1 MGEGMSGWM
10 VRGLRTFGAVLRR
23 ALPVILFFLSSFAIV
38 CAVYG
43 LQYVIVVSVV
53 TVFFQTRY
61 KRSDNTAVKYLRL
74 LVIGSVLM
82 VLGYI
87 ASTGLAA
94 CVVLNICVPFVLV
107 LTQSSQFN
115 PKGYFTYAMLFVFLS
130 LIPPANPAQLF
141 IELIVFWGGV
151 AYLAAAIALYG
162 RLTRRPAAA
171 ALSLER
177 ALNELGDLLLLLVEP
192 DRQKELHERF
202 RALLRTLHQMS
213 YHQQFFSRQTPDNQL
228 HDMVSTLAQRF
239 SYLITD
245 HEWRAELDEKRI
257 AMLRE
262 LAAFVHAVSAALADG
277 TAGEAQIVRAQ
288 ALLDGMDIPE
298 GRVRIFSR
306 SLLHML
312 TLILRTRGV
321 QLEDTAY
328 PLSWGGIWQQL
339 RLRLSTE
346 SFEMR
351 FAMRL
356 AAVMTVTGAI
366 SFLLPVTHSYWIP
379 LNAFLLLQPSCED
392 SSYRMKTRP
401 IGTLIGCVVEFLIH
415 PLLPGLPGQLGFALV
430 MISLMYCATPGTW
443 YHPIFSTGYALTLAS
458 MTMDGTTAITL
469 RLVYLGAAVAIVFLI
484 NRFFFPIRRDAMF
497 RYNIKAL
504 FRLHNSYWEFIR
516 RGLAGD
522 TDLSVSC
529 EILTC
534 FHMTYEDCMGYLTQH
549 PALPHRSDLQT
560 VLLTLWHMFSELE
573 QMHYLVR
580 TQSVQPDEA
589 GTLLEMI
596 DAIEEE
602 LYPIIDG
609 RNIPALRRALHYREH
624 GVTYVLTRYLRHA
637 ESLLQY
643 KACIPF

>member
-1 MGEGMSGWM
+1 MSDGIARGW
-10 VRGLRTFGAVLRR
+10 RTFWAALRR
-23 ALPVILFFLSSFAIV
+23 ALPIILFFLSSFAIV
-38 CAVYG
+38 SALAG

-61 KRSDNTAVKYLRL
+61 KRQDNTAIRYLRL
-74 LVIGSVLM
+74 LLVGSALM
-82 VLGYI
+82 VLGFI
-87 ASTGLAA
+87 AAGSLAA
-94 CVVLNICVPFVLV
+94 CIVLNLCVPFVLV
-107 LTQSSQFN
+107 LTQSSQFK

-130 LIPPANPAQLF
+130 LIPPANTTEMF
-141 IELIVFWGGV
+141 IELVVFWLGV
-151 AYLAAAIALYG
+151 CYLAGAIALYG
-162 RLTRRPAAA
+162 RLFRRPVDVP
-171 ALSLER
+171 LTLER
-177 ALNELGDLLLLLVEP
+177 ALVEMSELLLLLIEP
-192 DRQKELHERF
+192 DRQKELNERF
-202 RALLRTLHQMS
+202 RALLHTLHQMS
-213 YHQQFFSRQTPDNQL
+213 YHQHFFSRQTPDNQL
-228 HDMVSTLAQRF
+228 YDMVSTLAQRF

-245 HEWRAELDEKRI
+245 HEWRTELDEARVR
-257 AMLRE
+257 MLRQ
-262 LAAFVHAVSAALADG
+262 LAAFLRDVSASLANG
-277 TAGEAQIVRAQ
+277 TEDEQIDRARTM
-288 ALLDGMDIPE
+288 LDCMDIPE

-312 TLILRTRGV
+312 VLLLRTHGQPV
-321 QLEDTAY
+321 TAAVY
-328 PLSWGGIWQQL
+328 PVSWGGLLQQL
-339 RLRLSTE
+339 RLRLTTE
-346 SFEMR
+346 SFELR

-356 AAVMTVTGAI
+356 ATVLTVSNVI
-366 SFLLPVTHSYWIP
+366 SFVLPVTHSYWIP

-401 IGTLIGCVVEFLIH
+401 IGTLIGCVIEFILH
-415 PLLPGLPGQLGFALV
+415 PLLPGLGGQLVFALV

-443 YHPIFSTGYALTLAS
+443 YHPIFSTCYALTLAT
-458 MTMDGTTAITL
+458 MTLNEATAVTL
-469 RLVYLGAAVAIVFLI
+469 RLVYLGAAVAIVFVV
-484 NRFFFPIRRDAMF
+484 NRFFFPIRKEAMF

-534 FHMTYEDCMGYLTQH
+534 FHMLYEECVGYVTQH
-549 PALPHRSDLQT
+549 PALPHREDLQT

-573 QMHYLVR
+573 QMHYLIR
-580 TQSVQPDEA
+580 TQSVRPEEA
-589 GTLLEMI
+589 DALLEMI

-609 RNIPALRRALHYREH
+609 RNFPALRRRLHYRES
-624 GVTYVLTRYLRHA
+624 GVNYVVTQYLRHA

>member
-1 MGEGMSGWM
+1 MSGWM
-10 VRGLRTFGAVLRR
+10 VRGLRTFGA

-61 KRSDNTAVKYLRL
+61 KRSDNTEVKYLRL

-162 RLTRRPAAA
+162 RLTRRPAAV

-356 AAVMTVTGAI
+356 AAVMTV
-366 SFLLPVTHSYWIP
+366 SNVVSWLVPVTHSYWMP
-379 LNAFLLLQPSCED
+379 LNAFLLLQPNCEE
-392 SSYRMKTRP
+392 SSYRMKTRS
-401 IGTLIGCVVEFLIH
+401 IGTTIGCIVEFLIH
-415 PLLPGLPGQLGFALV
+415 PLLPGLAGQLGFSLV
-430 MISLMYCATPGTW
+430 MISLMYCSTPGTW

-458 MTMDGTTAITL
+458 MTLSETTAITL
-469 RLVYLGAAVAIVFLI
+469 RLVYLAAAIAIVFVI
-484 NRFFFPIRRDAMF
+484 NRFFFPIRKDAAF
-497 RYNIKAL
+497 RNDFKAL

-529 EILTC
+529 GILTL
-534 FHMTYEDCMGYLTQH
+534 FHMLYESCVNYLTQY
-549 PALPHRSDLQT
+549 PALPHCEERKT

-573 QMHYLVR
+573 QMHYLIR
-580 TQSVQPDEA
+580 TQSVRPDEA

-609 RNIPALRRALHYREH
+609 RNLPALRQKLHYREH
-624 GVTYVLTRYLRHA
+624 GVTIVLTRYLQHA

-643 KACIPF
+643 KSCIPF

>member
-1 MGEGMSGWM
+1 MSGWM
-10 VRGLRTFGAVLRR
+10 VRGLRTFGAALRR

-177 ALNELGDLLLLLVEP
+177 AL
-192 DRQKELHERF
+192 
-202 RALLRTLHQMS
+202 
-213 YHQQFFSRQTPDNQL
+213 
-228 HDMVSTLAQRF
+228 
-239 SYLITD
+239 
-245 HEWRAELDEKRI
+245 
-257 AMLRE
+257 
-262 LAAFVHAVSAALADG
+262 
-277 TAGEAQIVRAQ
+277 
-288 ALLDGMDIPE
+288 LDGMDIPE

-415 PLLPGLPGQLGFALV
+415 PLLPSLPGQLGFALV

-504 FRLHNSYWEFIR
+504 FRLHNSYWELIR

-589 GTLLEMI
+589 GALLQMI

-624 GVTYVLTRYLRHA
+624 GVTYVLTRYLWHA
-637 ESLLQY
+637 ELLLQY

>member
-1 MGEGMSGWM
+1 M
-10 VRGLRTFGAVLRR
+10 VRGLHTFGAALRR
-23 ALPVILFFLSSFAIV
+23 ALPVILFFLSSFVIV
-38 CAVYG
+38 CQVYG
-43 LQYVIVVSVV
+43 LQYVIIVSVV

-82 VLGYI
+82 VLGYV

-162 RLTRRPAAA
+162 RLFRRPAAP

-177 ALNELGDLLLLLVEP
+177 ALHEMSDLLLLLVEP
-192 DRQKELHERF
+192 DSQKELDDRF
-202 RALLRTLHQMS
+202 AALLHTLHQMS

-228 HDMVSTLAQRF
+228 YDMVSTLAQRF

-257 AMLRE
+257 ALLRR
-262 LAAFVHAVSAALADG
+262 LAAFVREVSNAIADG
-277 TAGEAQIVRAQ
+277 TAGAAQVARTQ
-288 ALLDGMDIPE
+288 AMLDEMDIPE

-312 TLILRTRGV
+312 ALMLRTQGSHI
-321 QLEDTAY
+321 EGSAY
-328 PLSWGGIWQQL
+328 PLSWGELTAQL
-339 RLRLSTE
+339 RRRLSAE
-346 SFEMR
+346 SFELR

-356 AAVMTVTGAI
+356 AAVLTVTNVV
-366 SFLLPVTHSYWIP
+366 SWLLPVTHSYWIP
-379 LNAFLLLQPSCED
+379 LNAFLLLQPNCEE
-392 SSYRMKTRP
+392 SSYRMKTRS
-401 IGTLIGCVVEFLIH
+401 IGTIIGCVVEFLVH
-415 PLLPGLPGQLGFALV
+415 PLLPGLPGLLGFALV
-430 MISLMYCATPGTW
+430 MISLMYCSTPGTW

-458 MTMDGTTAITL
+458 MTMNETTAITL
-469 RLVYLGAAVAIVFLI
+469 RLAFLAAAIAIVFVI
-484 NRFFFPIRRDAMF
+484 NRFFFPIRKEAAF
-497 RYNIKAL
+497 RNDFKAL

-529 EILTC
+529 GILTY
-534 FHMTYEDCMGYLTQH
+534 FHMLYESCVGYLTQH
-549 PALPHRSDLQT
+549 PALPHRDDLQT

-602 LYPIIDG
+602 LFPIIDG

-637 ESLLQY
+637 ESILQY

>member
-1 MGEGMSGWM
+1 MSGWM
-10 VRGLRTFGAVLRR
+10 VRGLRTFGAALRR

-74 LVIGSVLM
+74 LIIGSVLM

-107 LTQSSQFN
+107 LTQSSRFN

-328 PLSWGGIWQQL
+328 PLSWGGI
-339 RLRLSTE
+339 
-346 SFEMR
+346 
-351 FAMRL
+351 
-356 AAVMTVTGAI
+356 
-366 SFLLPVTHSYWIP
+366 
-379 LNAFLLLQPSCED
+379 
-392 SSYRMKTRP
+392 
-401 IGTLIGCVVEFLIH
+401 
-415 PLLPGLPGQLGFALV
+415 
-430 MISLMYCATPGTW
+430 
-443 YHPIFSTGYALTLAS
+443 
-458 MTMDGTTAITL
+458 
-469 RLVYLGAAVAIVFLI
+469 
-484 NRFFFPIRRDAMF
+484 
-497 RYNIKAL
+497 
-504 FRLHNSYWEFIR
+504 
-516 RGLAGD
+516 
-522 TDLSVSC
+522 
-529 EILTC
+529 
-534 FHMTYEDCMGYLTQH
+534 
-549 PALPHRSDLQT
+549 
-560 VLLTLWHMFSELE
+560 
-573 QMHYLVR
+573 
-580 TQSVQPDEA
+580 
-589 GTLLEMI
+589 
-596 DAIEEE
+596 
-602 LYPIIDG
+602 
-609 RNIPALRRALHYREH
+609 
-624 GVTYVLTRYLRHA
+624 
-637 ESLLQY
+637 
-643 KACIPF
+643 